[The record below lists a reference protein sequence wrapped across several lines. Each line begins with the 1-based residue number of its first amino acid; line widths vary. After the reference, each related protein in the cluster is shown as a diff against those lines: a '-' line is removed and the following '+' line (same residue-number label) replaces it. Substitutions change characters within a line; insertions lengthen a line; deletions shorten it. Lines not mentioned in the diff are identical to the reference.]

1 MTANHTVR
9 CISCC
14 PAELVVWISPV
25 AYLERE
31 KRVGYRVWERKSPD
45 AEAFLLTDAEI
56 LMFWKKNYTC
66 GKTAKIPSSVI
77 SVG

>member
-1 MTANHTVR
+1 
-9 CISCC
+9 
-14 PAELVVWISPV
+14 V